1 MSGNRLVWNRA
12 ETPAEINRML
22 SVLAEEYPVADCGDG
37 MRIRFEKIAEP
48 GVERFPE
55 TWCSRLSA
63 LCWTVHAMPS

>member
-48 GVERFPE
+48 GVLRMAAEPG
-55 TWCSRLSA
+55 TIVLQ
-63 LCWTVHAMPS
+63 